1 LAHNAKKLNRM
12 KSIII
17 KLLQQS
23 WEFISFSFCC
33 GFIFSFFVPIKGFLI
48 FTIFVVFADTL
59 TGIKAA
65 KKEGQKISSKG
76 LYRTTEKIVVYFV
89 AILIF
94 EGAKNTF
101 SIPFPITYMVAMM
114 ISATELFSVAENIKR
129 ITGVELGTLISRF
142 FKR

>member
-1 LAHNAKKLNRM
+1 L
-12 KSIII
+12 
-17 KLLQQS
+17 
-23 WEFISFSFCC
+23 
-33 GFIFSFFVPIKGFLI
+33 
-48 FTIFVVFADTL
+48 FTVAVVFADTI

-101 SIPFPITYMVAMM
+101 NIPFPITYMVAMM
-114 ISATELFSVAENIKR
+114 ISGTELFSVAENIKR
-129 ITGVELGTLISRF
+129 ITGVNLGVLITRF
-142 FKR
+142 FNR

>member
-1 LAHNAKKLNRM
+1 M
-12 KSIII
+12 KSIIL
-17 KLLQQS
+17 KLFYQS

-65 KKEGQKISSKG
+65 KKEGQKINSKG
-76 LYRTTEKIVVYFV
+76 LYRTTEKIVIYFTS
-89 AILIF
+89 ILIF

-114 ISATELFSVAENIKR
+114 ISATELFSVAENVKR
-129 ITGVELGTLISRF
+129 ITGVELGTLITKF

>member
-1 LAHNAKKLNRM
+1 M
-12 KSIII
+12 KSIILKI
-17 KLLQQS
+17 FYQS
-23 WEFISFSFCC
+23 WEFISFSLCC
-33 GFIFSFFVPIKGFLI
+33 GLIASFFIPIKGFLI
-48 FTIFVVFADTL
+48 FTIFVVFADTV

-76 LYRTTEKIVVYFV
+76 LYRTTEKIIVYFV

-129 ITGVELGTLISRF
+129 ITGVELGTLITKF

>member
-1 LAHNAKKLNRM
+1 M
-12 KSIII
+12 KAVIL
-17 KLLQQS
+17 KLLHQS
-23 WEFISFSFCC
+23 YEFFAVALTT
-33 GFIFSFFVPIKGFLI
+33 GFIASFLIPIKGFLL
-48 FTIFVVFADTL
+48 FTVAVVFADTI

-101 SIPFPITYMVAMM
+101 SIPMPITYMVAMM

-129 ITGVELGTLISRF
+129 ITGVELGTLISKF
-142 FKR
+142 FKK

>member
-1 LAHNAKKLNRM
+1 M
-12 KSIII
+12 KSIIL
-17 KLLQQS
+17 KLLHQGY
-23 WEFISFSFCC
+23 EFIAFSFCC
-33 GFIFSFFVPIKGFLI
+33 GFIASFFIPIKGFLL
-48 FTIFVVFADTL
+48 FTVAVVFADTI

-76 LYRTTEKIVVYFV
+76 LYRTTEKIIVYFV

-142 FKR
+142 FKK